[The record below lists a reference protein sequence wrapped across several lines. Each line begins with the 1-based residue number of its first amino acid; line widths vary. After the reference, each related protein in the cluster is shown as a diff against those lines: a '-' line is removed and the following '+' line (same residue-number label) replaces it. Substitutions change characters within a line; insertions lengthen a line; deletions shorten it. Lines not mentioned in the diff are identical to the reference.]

1 MGMRYVL
8 LTALACCLIA
18 GCNQTESES
27 ETMGDR
33 IGTAVEG
40 AVESAADFTTDA
52 TMAATVTPSIKA
64 KIIADD
70 GLNDPAH
77 LIDVTSRD
85 RTVYLTGH
93 VASSELKARAGEIAA
108 DWLESSSAPEDV
120 KLVNELV
127 VH

>member
-1 MGMRYVL
+1 M
-8 LTALACCLIA
+8 ALACCMIS
-18 GCNQTESES
+18 GCSQSESES

-33 IGTAVEG
+33 VGG
-40 AVESAADFTTDA
+40 AVEEAVESTADFATDA
-52 TMAATVTPSIKA
+52 TMAATVTPAIKS

-70 GLNDPAH
+70 ALNHPDN

-93 VASSELKARAGEIAA
+93 VRNAELKARAGEIAE
-108 DWLESSSAPEDV
+108 DWLKSSSAPEDV